1 MSILIKGMDM
11 LKDGTY
17 TSNIHV
23 KGGKAVLD
31 NPIGLGYFELV
42 EVVRCKDCKLFEQN
56 REKEFG
62 NCLHHQCLAYLTDF
76 CSWGERKEDEVH

>member
-1 MSILIKGMDM
+1 MSVLIKGMDM

-23 KGGKAVLD
+23 KGGKAILD

-42 EVVRCKDCKLFEQN
+42 EVVRCTDCSK
-56 REKEFG
+56 KEYCRTSNVWAFPP
-62 NCLHHQCLAYLTDF
+62 TDDWF
-76 CSWGERKEDEVH
+76 CADGERREDAN